1 MSTTSIFSVIIPTR
15 NREVALK
22 NLIESLLKQSI
33 LPESII
39 IIDSSDLF
47 ENSLEYLSSLVKHIH
62 TSKKSIAQQRNL
74 GLLNVHKKTSAI
86 FFLDDDTRPEINYF
100 EKMLKTLWS
109 SGAIG
114 VSGLALNPNKIQRNK
129 PVGLQGCIRK
139 LFLLDSNADGSVL
152 KSGIGIPVRE
162 INKGWKKVEWLIG
175 CSCWNFQKIKH
186 IQFEEDFEGYSL
198 GEDLIFSVRARKFGQ
213 LIVDSNIILH
223 HIEMLQN
230 ETNLIQKNFMWVYYR
245 FRLSRYLESKFQ
257 FYLGFYWSIIG
268 RLLISMCS
276 IFFKPKKSGHQIFGV
291 FIGLRYLLKT
301 SLKS

>member
-1 MSTTSIFSVIIPTR
+1 MPMTNTFSVIIPTR
-15 NREVALK
+15 NRKMPLK

-33 LPESII
+33 LPKNII
-39 IIDSSDLF
+39 IIDSSDIF
-47 ENSLEYLSSLVKHIH
+47 DDSLEYLSSLVTHIH
-62 TSKKSIAQQRNL
+62 TSKKSIAKQRNL
-74 GLLNVHKKTSAI
+74 GLLNVHKNTAAI

-129 PVGLQGCIRK
+129 PYGLQGFVRK

-162 INKGWKKVEWLIG
+162 INNGWKKVEWLIG
-175 CSCWNFQKIKH
+175 CSCWDFQRIRH

-198 GEDLIFSVRARKFGQ
+198 GEDLIFSVRASKFGL
-213 LIVDSNIILH
+213 LIVDSSIVLH

-245 FRLSRYLESKFQ
+245 FRLSRYVESKFQ
-257 FYLGFYWSIIG
+257 FYSGFYWSIIG
-268 RLLISMCS
+268 RLLISICC
-276 IFFKPKKSGHQIFGV
+276 IFLQPKKSVHQIFGIV
-291 FIGLRYLLKT
+291 IGLQHLLKT

>member
-1 MSTTSIFSVIIPTR
+1 MSTTSTFSVIIPTR
-15 NREVALK
+15 NRKMALK

-276 IFFKPKKSGHQIFGV
+276 IFFQPKKSGHQIFGV

>member
-1 MSTTSIFSVIIPTR
+1 MSITNTFSVIIPTR
-15 NREVALK
+15 NRKMPLK
-22 NLIESLLKQSI
+22 NLIESLLQQSV
-33 LPESII
+33 LPKNIV
-39 IIDSSDLF
+39 IIDSSDIF
-47 ENSLEYLSSLVKHIH
+47 DDSLEYLSSLVVHIH
-62 TSKKSIAQQRNL
+62 TSKKSTAKQRNL
-74 GLLNVHKKTSAI
+74 GLLNVHKNTSAI

-129 PVGLQGCIRK
+129 PYGLQGLVRK

-162 INKGWKKVEWLIG
+162 INNGWKKVEWLIG
-175 CSCWNFQKIKH
+175 CSCWDFQRIKH

-198 GEDLIFSVRARKFGQ
+198 GEDLIFSVRASKFGL
-213 LIVDSNIILH
+213 LIVDSSIVLP
-223 HIEMLQN
+223 HIEMMQN

-245 FRLSRYLESKFQ
+245 FRVSRYVESKFQ
-257 FYLGFYWSIIG
+257 FYSGFYWSIVG
-268 RLLISMCS
+268 RLLISICC
-276 IFFKPKKSGHQIFGV
+276 IFLQPKKSVHQIFGIV
-291 FIGLRYLLKT
+291 IGLQHLLKT

>member
-1 MSTTSIFSVIIPTR
+1 MSTTSTFSVIIPTR
-15 NREVALK
+15 NRKMALK

-162 INKGWKKVEWLIG
+162 INIGWKKVEWLIG

-276 IFFKPKKSGHQIFGV
+276 IFIQPKKSGHQIFGV